1 MADDTASIDSVK
13 PRRGARYW
21 IALAI
26 IGVIGGLLSGAFGVG
41 GGIIMVP
48 LLITFVHMDQ
58 RRAGATSLVAIIP
71 TALVGS
77 LTYYY
82 NDQIDLAAAGIIAAG
97 AVVGAVIGSM
107 LLRRIPLV
115 WLRWMFIVL
124 MLLVAV
130 RMVLLVPERGAEV
143 DLSVPVI
150 FGYIALGLIMGI
162 ASGLFGIGG
171 GVIAVP
177 ALVAI
182 FGVSDLIA
190 KGTSL
195 LVLIPTGIVG
205 TIANLRGHVVDL
217 RAGVVVGIAAVAAS
231 VPGVQLALLM
241 SPRVSSILFAALLLV
256 AALQL
261 SVKAVKAQR
270 KDRAP
275 REKRARRQKR
285 TARTPRVKG

>member
-1 MADDTASIDSVK
+1 MEVTTT
-13 PRRGARYW
+13 RRSARYW
-21 IALAI
+21 ITLAI

-48 LLITFVHMDQ
+48 LLISFVQMDQ
-58 RRAGATSLVAIIP
+58 RKAAATSLVAIIP

-77 LTYYY
+77 IAYFA
-82 NDQIDLAAAGIIAAG
+82 NDEIDLLAAGIIAAG
-97 AVVGAVIGSM
+97 AVVGAIIGAV
-107 LLRRIPLV
+107 LLRSIPLV
-115 WLRWMFIVL
+115 WLRWMFIAL

-130 RMVLLVPERGAEV
+130 RMVLLEPVRGDQLE
-143 DLSVPVI
+143 LSPLVF

-182 FGVSDLIA
+182 FGISDLVA

-195 LVLIPTGIVG
+195 LVLIPTGVVG
-205 TIANLRGHVVDL
+205 TIANLRGGLVDL
-217 RAGVVVGIAAVAAS
+217 RAGAVVGVAAVAAS
-231 VPGVQLALLM
+231 VPGVALALLM
-241 SPRVSSILFAALLLV
+241 TPRVSSILFAALLVV

-261 SVKAVKAQR
+261 AVKAIRAQR
-270 KDRAP
+270 KARA
-275 REKRARRQKR
+275 ARKSGP
-285 TARTPRVKG
+285 TPA

>member
-1 MADDTASIDSVK
+1 MATTTTG
-13 PRRGARYW
+13 RGARYW
-21 IALAI
+21 VALVI
-26 IGVIGGLLSGAFGVG
+26 IGLIGGLLSGAFGVG

-48 LLITFVHMDQ
+48 LLISFVQMDQ

-77 LTYYY
+77 VTYFA
-82 NDQIDLAAAGIIAAG
+82 NDEIDLVAAGIIAAG
-97 AVVGAVIGSM
+97 AVVGAIIGAV
-107 LLRRIPLV
+107 LLRSIPLV

-130 RMVLLVPERGAEV
+130 RMVLLEPVRGDQL
-143 DLSVPVI
+143 DLSPLVF

-182 FGVSDLIA
+182 FGISDLVA

-205 TIANLRGHVVDL
+205 TIANLRGGLVDV

-231 VPGVQLALLM
+231 VPGVALALLM
-241 SPRVSSILFAALLLV
+241 TPRVSSILFAALLVV

-261 SVKAVKAQR
+261 AVKAVRAQR
-270 KDRAP
+270 KARAERKAAADDAP
-275 REKRARRQKR
+275 E
-285 TARTPRVKG
+285 TDTPPV

>member
-1 MADDTASIDSVK
+1 MATTTTG
-13 PRRGARYW
+13 RGTRYW
-21 IALAI
+21 ITLVI
-26 IGVIGGLLSGAFGVG
+26 IGLIGGLLSGAFGVG

-48 LLITFVHMDQ
+48 LLISFVQMDQ

-77 LTYYY
+77 VTYFV
-82 NDQIDLAAAGIIAAG
+82 NDEIDLVAAGIIAAG
-97 AVVGAVIGSM
+97 AVVGAIIGAA
-107 LLRRIPLV
+107 LLRSIPLV

-130 RMVLLVPERGAEV
+130 RMVLLEPVRGDQL
-143 DLSVPVI
+143 DLTPLVF

-182 FGVSDLIA
+182 FGISDLVA

-205 TIANLRGHVVDL
+205 TIANLRGGLVDV

-231 VPGVQLALLM
+231 VPGVALALLM
-241 SPRVSSILFAALLLV
+241 TPRVSSILFAALLLV

-261 SVKAVKAQR
+261 AVKAVRAQHKA
-270 KDRAP
+270 RA
-275 REKRARRQKR
+275 ER
-285 TARTPRVKG
+285 TAAADDVPETDTPPV

>member
-1 MADDTASIDSVK
+1 MATTTTG
-13 PRRGARYW
+13 RGARYW
-21 IALAI
+21 VTLVI
-26 IGVIGGLLSGAFGVG
+26 IGLIGGLLSGAFGVG

-48 LLITFVHMDQ
+48 LLISFVQMDQ

-77 LTYYY
+77 VTYFA
-82 NDQIDLAAAGIIAAG
+82 NDEIDLVAAGIIAAG
-97 AVVGAVIGSM
+97 AVVGAIIGAV
-107 LLRRIPLV
+107 LLRSIPLV

-130 RMVLLVPERGAEV
+130 RMVLLEPVRGDQL
-143 DLSVPVI
+143 DLSPLVF

-182 FGVSDLIA
+182 FGISDLVA

-205 TIANLRGHVVDL
+205 TIANLRGGLVDV

-231 VPGVQLALLM
+231 VPGVALALLM
-241 SPRVSSILFAALLLV
+241 TPRVSSILFAALLVV

-261 SVKAVKAQR
+261 AVKAVRAQR
-270 KDRAP
+270 KARAERKAAADDAP
-275 REKRARRQKR
+275 E
-285 TARTPRVKG
+285 TDTPPV